1 MTDSQSLYIQVTE
14 HSMIKGQSSYTYE
27 PKIKIDSHS
36 LYAQAMTTVMKK
48 TMKIK
53 NLRYNVILTN
63 QEITKSNKTSN
74 K

>member
-36 LYAQAMTTVMKK
+36 LYAQAMITVYSVSNDYSNEENNEDKK
-48 TMKIK
+48 FT
-53 NLRYNVILTN
+53 V
-63 QEITKSNKTSN
+63 
-74 K
+74 